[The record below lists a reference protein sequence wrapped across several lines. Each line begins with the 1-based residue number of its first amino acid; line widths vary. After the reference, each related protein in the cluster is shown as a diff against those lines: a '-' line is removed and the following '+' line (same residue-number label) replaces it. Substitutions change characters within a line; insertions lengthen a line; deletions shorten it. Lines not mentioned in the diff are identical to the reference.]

1 MLVTINDFTAGG
13 KYELHTGAYDVARLQ
28 DYIDKYEKRYL
39 TELLGVDLYNEFQA
53 DLTLGGGTPTEQRF
67 IDIFE
72 PLSVDYNWTIIYS
85 EGLIEMLKGF
95 IYYEYIK
102 DQISQMTPIGMVT
115 PASQN
120 SRESNSLYLQI
131 YTRYNEAVRMYKA
144 IQEYITDNS
153 ADYSEFN
160 GMRKMLITWL

>member
-1 MLVTINDFTAGG
+1 MLVTINDFMVGG
-13 KYELHTGAYDVARLQ
+13 KYELHTGNYDTDRLQ

-39 TELLGVDLYNEFQA
+39 TELLGATLFEEFEA
-53 DLTLGGGTPTEQRF
+53 DLVLGGGLPTEPRF
-67 IDIFE
+67 EVIFE

-85 EGLIEMLKGF
+85 EGMIEMLKGF

-115 PASQN
+115 PAGQN

-131 YTRYNEAVRMYKA
+131 YTRYNEAARTYKA
-144 IQEYITDNS
+144 IQRYILNNSNEYD
-153 ADYSEFN
+153 FR
-160 GMRKMLITWL
+160 GVRKMMITWL